1 MSRRAFT
8 ARALPGRM
16 ASWSVA
22 ACLTAALLPAV
33 ASAAPSVTFKA
44 RAIPIPGFRGTGN
57 ILGAGAALQAQYTIR
72 GTEYGGFPPPLEGI
86 NFYTP
91 AGTKIT
97 TRGFAVCQPA
107 ALQNMGPG
115 ACPKRSRVT
124 ISGTA
129 LGVVSIGHERVQ
141 ERASIQGFFAP
152 GGGLQFYT
160 LGRAPV
166 ELEFVSPSHVAGAPR
181 PYAQKF
187 VTSVPLIETVP
198 GAPDASALSIE
209 VKIGAAFRK
218 GKRVT
223 YYGRMPKHCPKG
235 GFPVKSEL
243 LFAGLGGL
251 APQTVPVTYK
261 APCPR
266 GARKARLSTRHA
278 AHRHGKRHAS
288 KHSRARHHG
297 RENRR

>member
-1 MSRRAFT
+1 MSRRAI
-8 ARALPGRM
+8 ASLAGLGLALL
-16 ASWSVA
+16 AFSA
-22 ACLTAALLPAV
+22 TAA
-33 ASAAPSVTFKA
+33 AAPTVTFKA

-57 ILGAGAALQAQYTIR
+57 ILGAGAALQVQYTIS
-72 GTEYGGFPPPLEGI
+72 GTEYGGFPPPLVGI
-86 NFYTP
+86 NVYTP
-91 AGTKIT
+91 AGTKLN

-107 ALQNMGPG
+107 ALENIGPR

-124 ISGTA
+124 TFGTA
-129 LGVVSIGHERVQ
+129 LGVVSFGQERVQ

-160 LGRAPV
+160 AGTSPV
-166 ELEFVSPSHVAGAPR
+166 ALEFLSSSRVTRTTGTF
-181 PYAQKF
+181 AQKF
-187 VTSVPLIETVP
+187 ATEVPLIETVP

-209 VKIGAAFRK
+209 VKIGAAYRK
-218 GKRVT
+218 GKHVV
-223 YYGRMPKHCPKG
+223 YYGRMPSRCPRG

-266 GARKARLSTRHA
+266 ASHKAHQSRR
-278 AHRHGKRHAS
+278 AHKRA
-288 KHSRARHHG
+288 RARHGHAK
-297 RENRR
+297 RKPAKRR